1 MGGDSLRP
9 KKPLGAVLRKPQGL
23 RNGNGEANR
32 AVRFRVFT
40 DDVPVLRK
48 NETNFS
54 ELAVDAIAMVRVD
67 ADAEGFAGNKLA
79 AIGDS
84 IESHGGEETA
94 SLRSR

>member
-1 MGGDSLRP
+1 MGRDSLRP

-48 NETNFS
+48 NDTNFS
-54 ELAVDAIAMVRVD
+54 ELAVDAIAVVPAD
-67 ADAEGFAGNKLA
+67 ADAEVFAVHNLA
-79 AIGDS
+79 PTPVTTTPP
-84 IESHGGEETA
+84 TA
-94 SLRSR
+94 PPVTPSLHP